1 VFPWEVFFTPI
12 MNNKSDTDSQ
22 KLGGRGLFLIL
33 PKEDWLAIG
42 WTLAIKLLLIVFAAE
57 SLQIL
62 TNQRSTGLRRW
73 LGVWN
78 HWDSL
83 HYLKLAEHG
92 YSSTDPLKAWLYP
105 LFPWTVRLFAFLTRN
120 YLVAAFVV
128 SGLALAATA
137 VLLRRLVA
145 RDYGQEVAMRAVWF
159 FLIFPT
165 AYFLHIGYTES
176 LFLAFLMASLLS
188 ARNERWW
195 MAGVFGALCWMT
207 RPTGIILLPTLAM
220 EAAHQFWET
229 KRWRWQWLWIGFV
242 PAGFAVYLLLN
253 LKIAGN
259 AFAFLAMREHLFHM
273 TGAWPWIGMRE
284 AYRNQLRAPTDAI
297 MVGTQELFFACLGL
311 VCAGV
316 SWIRLRPMHAVWI
329 TGSWL
334 LVTSASFLASEP
346 RYALTLY
353 PIFIL
358 FSFAG
363 RNPFW
368 NGILTTASLLFLGLF
383 AGVFARGWWAF

>member
-1 VFPWEVFFTPI
+1 
-12 MNNKSDTDSQ
+12 MNSISETAPQKS
-22 KLGGRGLFLIL
+22 GGRGLFLIL

-42 WTLAIKLLLIVFAAE
+42 WTLAIKLLLVVFGAE
-57 SLQIL
+57 SCQIL
-62 TNQRSTGLRRW
+62 TNQRGTGLRQSLELWNRW
-73 LGVWN
+73 
-78 HWDSL
+78 DAL
-83 HYLKLAEHG
+83 HYLRLAELG
-92 YSSTDPLKAWLYP
+92 YSSTDPLKAWFYP
-105 LFPWTVRLFAFLTRN
+105 LFPWTVRLFAFLTRD

-145 RDYGQEVAMRAVWF
+145 RDYGPEVAIRAVWF

-176 LFLAFLMASLLS
+176 LFLAFLLASLLA

-195 MAGVFGALCWMT
+195 MAGVLGALCWMT
-207 RPTGIILLPTLAM
+207 RPTGIVLLPTLAM

-229 KRWRWQWLWIGFV
+229 KRWRWHWLWIGLV
-242 PAGFAVYLLLN
+242 PAGFGVYLLLN
-253 LKIAGN
+253 LKIAGS
-259 AFAFLAMREHLFHM
+259 AFAFLPMREQLFHM
-273 TGAWPWIGMRE
+273 SGAWPWIGMRE
-284 AYRNQLRAPTDAI
+284 AYRNQLQTPTAAS
-297 MVGTQELFFACLGL
+297 MVGTQELLFACLGL
-311 VCAGV
+311 FCMGL
-316 SWIRLRPMHAVWI
+316 SWIKLRPMHAVWI

-334 LVTSASFLASEP
+334 LVTSASYLASEP

-358 FSFAG
+358 LGFAG
-363 RNPFW
+363 RNRFW

-383 AGVFARGWWAF
+383 AGLFVRGWWAF

>member
-1 VFPWEVFFTPI
+1 
-12 MNNKSDTDSQ
+12 MNDKSDMAPQ
-22 KLGGRGLFLIL
+22 KSGGRGLFLIL

-42 WTLAIKLLLIVFAAE
+42 WTLAIKLLLIAFGAE
-57 SLQIL
+57 SYQILSNVRISGLRQSLQI
-62 TNQRSTGLRRW
+62 
-73 LGVWN
+73 WN
-78 HWDSL
+78 RWDS
-83 HYLKLAEHG
+83 HYYLKLAEFG
-92 YSSTDPLKAWLYP
+92 YSSADPLKAWLYP
-105 LFPWTVRLFAFLTRN
+105 LFPWTVRVFAVVTRD

-128 SGLALAATA
+128 SALALAAAA

-145 RDYGQEVAMRAVWF
+145 RDYGQEVAQRAVWF

-176 LFLAFLMASLLS
+176 LFLAFLLASLLS

-207 RPTGIILLPTLAM
+207 RPTGIVLLPTLAM

-242 PAGFAVYLLLN
+242 PVGFGVYLLLN
-253 LKIAGN
+253 LKIAGSP
-259 AFAFLAMREHLFHM
+259 FAFLPMRKQLFHM
-273 TGAWPWIGMRE
+273 SGAWPWIGMRE
-284 AYRNQLRAPTDAI
+284 AYRNQRQTPTAAS
-297 MVGTQELFFACLGL
+297 MVGTQELLFACLGL
-311 VCAGV
+311 FCAGV
-316 SWIRLRPMHAVWI
+316 SWIKLRPMHAVWI

-334 LVTSASFLASEP
+334 LVTSATYLASEP
-346 RYALTLY
+346 RYALTMY

-358 FSFAG
+358 FGLVG

-368 NGILTTASLLFLGLF
+368 NGIMTTASLLFFGLF
-383 AGVFARGWWAF
+383 AGLFVRGWWAF